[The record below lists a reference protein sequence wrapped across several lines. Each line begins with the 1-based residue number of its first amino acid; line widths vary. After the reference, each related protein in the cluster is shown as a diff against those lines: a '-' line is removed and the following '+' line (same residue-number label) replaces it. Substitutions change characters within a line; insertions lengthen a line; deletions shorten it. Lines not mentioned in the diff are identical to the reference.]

1 MSVGEALTNIVW
13 ARVSALGDI
22 RCSANW
28 MWAPKLPGEGSR
40 LYDAAIAMRDVM
52 IEFGM
57 AVDGGKDS
65 LSMAAKVTN
74 PDGTSETVKSP
85 GTLVISAYVT
95 CPDITKTVTPD
106 LKAPGKSKLLFI
118 DLGSGQ
124 NRLGGSALAQVFG
137 QVGDR
142 SPDLDDPQL
151 LTTDLQ
157 CRPAADRRRT
167 DPRRP
172 RPFRRRACHNP
183 ARNGL
188 CRKLRHRY
196 RPGQTGRCDCRSLRR
211 RTRPRDG
218 ISAFGGGKDLLDSG
232 QGRSALSGHR
242 QNNIGKTNCHF
253 TPQLRNSELRTVL
266 NEDMLVLRDIWEE
279 TSHQLDLLQ
288 RNPENIREER
298 KNIYDRKGP
307 SFVIPFNPANTSEE
321 ILCSVAKP
329 KVAVIREEGSNGD
342 REMVSAFSMAGFEPW
357 DVTMTDLLEG
367 RITLEQFRGIV
378 FVGGFS
384 YADVLDSAKGWAASI
399 RFNKKVWDQFE
410 KFYHRPDTFS
420 LGVCNGC
427 QLMALLGWVPWRGIA
442 DELQPRFIHNES
454 GRFESRFSTVKILKS
469 PSIMLKGMENS
480 VLGIWVAHGEGLA
493 YFPDKKMFKECEYGL
508 APIRYVDDDAKITE
522 AYPFNPNGSPA
533 GIAGLCSPDGRHLA
547 MMPHPERTVLTWQ
560 WGWLPEDLKKSLKAS
575 PWLRMF
581 QNAREWCEKKR

>member
-1 MSVGEALTNIVW
+1 
-13 ARVSALGDI
+13 
-22 RCSANW
+22 

-40 LYDAAIAMRDVM
+40 LYDAAVAMRDVM

-65 LSMAAKVTN
+65 LSMATRVTN
-74 PDGTSETVKSP
+74 PDGTHETVKSP

-106 LKAPGKSKLLFI
+106 LKAPGKSKLLYI
-118 DLGSGQ
+118 DLAGNR

-137 QVGDR
+137 QVGDT

-151 LTTDLQ
+151 LTRTFNAVQQLVDDELVLAGHDRSDGGLATTLLEMAFAGNCGIAIDLGVQ
-157 CRPAADRRRT
+157 KQEDAIAPLFSEELGLVIEYLPTEETKIFAILDNAAVPYQVIGKSTSDKRIV
-167 DPRRP
+167 
-172 RPFRRRACHNP
+172 F
-183 ARNGL
+183 
-188 CRKLRHRY
+188 
-196 RPGQTGRCDCRSLRR
+196 SLR
-211 RTRPRDG
+211 
-218 ISAFGGGKDLLDSG
+218 
-232 QGRSALSGHR
+232 
-242 QNNIGKTNCHF
+242 
-253 TPQLRNSELRTVL
+253 TPHSELRTVL
-266 NEDMLVLRDIWEE
+266 NEDMRVLRDIWEE

-307 SFVIPFNPANTSEE
+307 SFVIPFTPKQTAEDYFCSTS
-321 ILCSVAKP
+321 KP

-342 REMVSAFSMAGFEPW
+342 REMVSAFFLAGFEPW
-357 DVTMTDLLEG
+357 DVTVTDLLEG
-367 RITLEQFRGIV
+367 RITLDQFRGIV

-427 QLMALLGWVPWRGIA
+427 QLMALLGWVPWRGIS
-442 DELQPRFIHNES
+442 DELQPRFIHNKS

-469 PSIMLKGMENS
+469 PSIMLNGMENS

-493 YFPDKKMFKECEYGL
+493 YFPDKKMFNECEHGL
-508 APIRYVDDDAKITE
+508 APLRYVDDDTKLTE

-560 WGWLPEDLKKSLKAS
+560 WGWLPEELKQSLDAS

-581 QNAREWCEKKR
+581 QNAREWCEKNK

>member
-1 MSVGEALTNIVW
+1 
-13 ARVSALGDI
+13 
-22 RCSANW
+22 
-28 MWAPKLPGEGSR
+28 MWAPKLPGEGAR
-40 LYDAAIAMRDVM
+40 LYDAAVAMRDVM

-65 LSMAAKVTN
+65 LSMAARVTN

-106 LKAPGKSKLLFI
+106 LKAPGKSKILLI
-118 DLGSGQ
+118 DLGAGQ
-124 NRLGGSALAQVFG
+124 DRLGGSALAQVFG
-137 QVGDR
+137 QVGDT

-151 LTTDLQ
+151 LTRTFHAVQRLIEDDLILAGHDRSDGGLATTLLEMAFSGN
-157 CRPAADRRRT
+157 CGIEIDLGKKNDAIDSLFSEELGLVIEYLPADEVKI
-167 DPRRP
+167 
-172 RPFRRRACHNP
+172 F
-183 ARNGL
+183 
-188 CRKLRHRY
+188 
-196 RPGQTGRCDCRSLRR
+196 SV
-211 RTRPRDG
+211 
-218 ISAFGGGKDLLDSG
+218 LDKAAVPY
-232 QGRSALSGHR
+232 QV
-242 QNNIGKTNCHF
+242 IGKTTVEKRIGF
-253 TPQLRNSELRTVL
+253 SIRNQKSEIRNVL
-266 NEDMLVLRDIWEE
+266 SEDMRVLRDIWEE
-279 TSHQLDLLQ
+279 TSHKLDLMQ

-307 SFVIPFNPANTSEE
+307 SFVIPFMPSQTNGDT
-321 ILCSVAKP
+321 LCSAAKP

-342 REMVSAFSMAGFEPW
+342 REMVSAFYLAGFEPW
-357 DVTMTDLLEG
+357 DVTVTDLLDG
-367 RITLEQFRGIV
+367 RITLDQFRGV
-378 FVGGFS
+378 AFVGGFS

-410 KFYHRPDTFS
+410 TFYHRPDTFS

-442 DELQPRFIHNES
+442 DELQPRFIHNKS

-469 PSIMLKGMENS
+469 PSVMLAGMEEA

-493 YFPDKKMFKECEYGL
+493 YFPDKHMFDECEYGL
-508 APIRYVDDDAKITE
+508 APIRFVDDGSRVTE

-547 MMPHPERTVLTWQ
+547 MMPHPERSVLPWQ
-560 WGWLPEDLKKSLKAS
+560 WGYMPEDLKKSLEVS
-575 PWLRMF
+575 PWLKMF
-581 QNAREWCEKKR
+581 QNAREWCEKG